1 MKRVRVRPALIV
13 FVLVFAQAV
22 VGAHNA
28 VDDSLSIQA
37 DSRPSI
43 IETLVVDTEFTML
56 VDAIGFA
63 GLVEMLA
70 IDAPFTLLAPNDS
83 AFARLDKETL
93 KRIFESRKNVKQLMA
108 GLIITR
114 ELEAETLLEVE
125 TVTTLDRHQ
134 MVITKQDNR
143 LMVGDAVVISK
154 DIKCSNGVIH
164 VIDTV
169 PVPPAE
175 EANNSIP

>member
-1 MKRVRVRPALIV
+1 MKRVRVRPALFIMV
-13 FVLVFAQAV
+13 FVFAQAV
-22 VGAHNA
+22 VGAQNA
-28 VDDSLSIQA
+28 VDDSLAMQTA
-37 DSRPSI
+37 SRPSI
-43 IETLVVDTEFTML
+43 IETLAIDTEFTML

-70 IDAPFTLLAPNDS
+70 MDAPFTLLAPNDS
-83 AFARLDKETL
+83 AFARLNKETL
-93 KRIFESRKNVKQLMA
+93 DRIFESRKSVKQLMA

-114 ELEAETLLEVE
+114 EYDTEALLDADAI
-125 TVTTLDRHQ
+125 TTLDKHQ
-134 MVITKQDNR
+134 MAITKQDNR

-169 PVPPAE
+169 PLPPAE
-175 EANNSIP
+175 EKTSSIP